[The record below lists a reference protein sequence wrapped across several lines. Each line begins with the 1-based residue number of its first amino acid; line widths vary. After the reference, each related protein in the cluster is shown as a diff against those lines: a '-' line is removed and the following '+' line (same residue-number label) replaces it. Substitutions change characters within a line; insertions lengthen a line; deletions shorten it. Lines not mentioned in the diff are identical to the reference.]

1 MADRF
6 PHLFSPLDVGPRR
19 FRNRIF
25 STGHMTC
32 LIDADML
39 PDERFVAYHEARARG
54 GAGLVI
60 TESARVHA
68 SGGWRNLDAS
78 RDACIAPYRRTANAV
93 HRHGCMIFGQL
104 GHPGV
109 YGVTTPDGSHGVA
122 LGPSQVK
129 AQRSHT
135 IARALSLTM
144 IAELVTAYGAAAGRM
159 KKAGLDGVEILASH
173 NLLPAQ
179 FLNPAMNRRQ
189 DAYGGSLVNRMRFL
203 EEVIA
208 CVRDNAGPSMV
219 VGMRISGNEM
229 ETEGNDPDELLEVC
243 RRLGNAGALDYIN
256 VIAGSMTGLRG
267 SIHVVP
273 PMNIENAYLAPL
285 AATVKQLVPIPV
297 FVAGRI
303 NQPQDAETIVATGQA
318 DMTGMTRAQIADP
331 DMANKARAGRID
343 DIRACIACNQACIGH
358 MQSGHGISCIQHPE
372 TGRELQYADKS
383 PARLPRTV
391 VVAGGGPAGMKAAA
405 VAAERGHRVILAEQ
419 TRRLGGQ
426 VLLAQELPGRAEFGG
441 IVTNLQREMACHA
454 VEVKLGTRVT
464 RQVLEDW
471 GADAVI
477 VATGARP
484 LVPDI
489 ETDDQDMLVDAW
501 QVIRGETSVG
511 SRVVIADWR
520 CDWTGLGLAEKLAR
534 EGCRVTLAVNG
545 TMPGQ
550 MIQMYV
556 RDRWA
561 GELNRLGVE
570 IVPYVRLVGADSSG
584 TWLQH
589 VTSGEIIF
597 IESVDTVIAAVGHMP
612 DTTLA
617 EELADWSGTILEIG
631 DCLSPRTCEEAVLEG
646 MKAGCSV

>member
-6 PHLFSPLDVGPRR
+6 PNLFSPLCVGPGKA
-19 FRNRIF
+19 RNRIF

-32 LIDADML
+32 LLDADML

-54 GAGLVI
+54 GAGLII
-60 TESARVHA
+60 TEAARVHA

-78 RDACIAPYRRTANAV
+78 RDACIPPYRRAARAV

-104 GHPGV
+104 GHPGA
-109 YGVTTPDGSHGVA
+109 YGVTTRDGHQGVA
-122 LGPSQVK
+122 LAPSQVK
-129 AQRSHT
+129 AHRSHT
-135 IARALSLTM
+135 IARALTPGM
-144 IAELVTAYGAAAGRM
+144 IKELVTAYGAAAKRM
-159 KKAGLDGVEILASH
+159 KSAGLDGVEILASH
-173 NLLPAQ
+173 SLLPAQ

-189 DAYGGSLVNRMRFL
+189 DAYGGSLQNRMRFL
-203 EEVIA
+203 EEIIA
-208 CVRDNAGPSMV
+208 CVSEQAGPSLV
-219 VGMRISGNEM
+219 VGMRISGDEM
-229 ETEGNDPDELLEVC
+229 ETEGNSPEELLEVC

-273 PMNIENAYLAPL
+273 PMSIETAYLAPL
-285 AATVKQLVPIPV
+285 GAAVKRLVPIPV

-303 NQPQDAETIVATGQA
+303 NQPQDAETMIATGQA

-331 DMANKARAGRID
+331 DMADKARYGRID

-372 TGRELQYADKS
+372 TGRELKYAVKS
-383 PARLPRTV
+383 PARNPGVV

-441 IVTNLQREMACHA
+441 IVTNLQREMACQA
-454 VEVKLGTRVT
+454 VDVRLGTQVT
-464 RQVLEDW
+464 RQALEDW
-471 GADAVI
+471 DADTVI

-484 LVPDI
+484 LAANIANDGCATV
-489 ETDDQDMLVDAW
+489 VDAW
-501 QVIRGETSVG
+501 QVIRGEMPVG

-520 CDWTGLGLAEKLAR
+520 CDWTGMGLAEKLVR
-534 EGCRVTLAVNG
+534 SGCRVTLAVNG

-550 MIQMYV
+550 TIQMYV

-570 IVPYVRLVGADSSG
+570 IIPYVRLVGADSSG
-584 TWLQH
+584 VWLQH
-589 VTSGEIIF
+589 VTSNEIIL
-597 IESVDTVIAAVGHMP
+597 IDAVDTVVAALGHMP

-617 EELADWSGTILEIG
+617 EDLEEWPGTVVVIG
-631 DCLSPRTCEEAVLEG
+631 DCLAPRTCEEAVLEG
-646 MKAGCSV
+646 MKAGCCV

>member
-1 MADRF
+1 
-6 PHLFSPLDVGPRR
+6 
-19 FRNRIF
+19 
-25 STGHMTC
+25 
-32 LIDADML
+32 
-39 PDERFVAYHEARARG
+39 
-54 GAGLVI
+54 
-60 TESARVHA
+60 
-68 SGGWRNLDAS
+68 
-78 RDACIAPYRRTANAV
+78 
-93 HRHGCMIFGQL
+93 
-104 GHPGV
+104 
-109 YGVTTPDGSHGVA
+109 
-122 LGPSQVK
+122 
-129 AQRSHT
+129 
-135 IARALSLTM
+135 
-144 IAELVTAYGAAAGRM
+144 
-159 KKAGLDGVEILASH
+159 
-173 NLLPAQ
+173 
-179 FLNPAMNRRQ
+179 
-189 DAYGGSLVNRMRFL
+189 
-203 EEVIA
+203 
-208 CVRDNAGPSMV
+208 
-219 VGMRISGNEM
+219 
-229 ETEGNDPDELLEVC
+229 
-243 RRLGNAGALDYIN
+243 
-256 VIAGSMTGLRG
+256 MTGLRG

-273 PMNIENAYLAPL
+273 PMNIANAYLAPL
-285 AATVKQLVPIPV
+285 AATVKQLVPVPV

-318 DMTGMTRAQIADP
+318 DMTEMTRAQIADP
-331 DMANKARAGRID
+331 DMANKARTGRID
-343 DIRACIACNQACIGH
+343 DIRACIACSQACIGH
-358 MQSGHGISCIQHPE
+358 MQAGHGISCIQHPE
-372 TGRELQYADKS
+372 TGRELEYAVKPS
-383 PARLPRTV
+383 VRNPGTV

-419 TRRLGGQ
+419 ARRLGGQ

-441 IVTNLQREMACHA
+441 IVTNLQREMAYHA
-454 VEVKLGTRVT
+454 VEIRLGTRMT
-464 RQVLEDW
+464 RQTLEDW

-489 ETDDQDMLVDAW
+489 ENDGHAMLVDAW

-520 CDWTGLGLAEKLAR
+520 CDWTGIGLAEKLAR
-534 EGCRVTLAVNG
+534 EGCHVTLAVNG
-545 TMPGQ
+545 MMPGQ

-556 RDRWA
+556 RDHWA

-617 EELADWSGTILEIG
+617 EELADWHGTLIEVG